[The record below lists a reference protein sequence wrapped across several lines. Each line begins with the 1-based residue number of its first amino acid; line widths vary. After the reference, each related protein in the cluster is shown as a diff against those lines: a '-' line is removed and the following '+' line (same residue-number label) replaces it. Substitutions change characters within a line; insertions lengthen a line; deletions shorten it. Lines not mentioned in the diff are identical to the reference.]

1 MVTVVDLLPEGPRR
15 WSICPRRAQT
25 VAAVPTF
32 RRRVRSADRPSFE
45 PCRRRWSI
53 GWTICGRLPRSAV
66 VASDY
71 AVLHLILRVR
81 MITRVFVR
89 QCGRCARW
97 LESGGGGSTTVDVSR
112 QTVVDAP
119 TRLADEMSAER
130 PASGPLR
137 GASTTV
143 TATAGPIRRWADP
156 TLGRSGAGRSG
167 AGRSGAGPIRRPPTG
182 IQTPRSESSIL
193 GSYRDGA
200 CCPLSRIQPT
210 DITRSMRNSAQ
221 VRCPTARSGARL
233 APSRTAR

>member
-143 TATAGPIRRWADP
+143 TATAGPIRRWADREP
-156 TLGRSGAGRSG
+156 ADREPADREPADREPADPELGRSDAHRPESKHLGARVRFWGRTG
-167 AGRSGAGPIRRPPTG
+167 MVHVALFPGFNPPTS
-182 IQTPRSESSIL
+182 P
-193 GSYRDGA
+193 
-200 CCPLSRIQPT
+200 
-210 DITRSMRNSAQ
+210 
-221 VRCPTARSGARL
+221 AR
-233 APSRTAR
+233 